1 MPSNTIECLY
11 GDIVKYDIRH
21 LERMMNPMK
30 QFDYVVKSPL
40 GLDMRRTGL
49 LSKLAKR
56 YADTDIT
63 VSQGGR
69 AAKAGQLSRLMG
81 MCIRTGDRVTVTVD
95 GPSETNAFFNARV
108 FFENNL

>member
-1 MPSNTIECLY
+1 
-11 GDIVKYDIRH
+11 
-21 LERMMNPMK
+21 MNLMK

-49 LSKLAKR
+49 LSKLARR
-56 YADTDIT
+56 YADTDII
-63 VSQGGR
+63 VSKDGR
-69 AAKAGQLSRLMG
+69 AAKAGQLSRLMS

-95 GPSETNAFFNARV
+95 GPCEANAFFNARV